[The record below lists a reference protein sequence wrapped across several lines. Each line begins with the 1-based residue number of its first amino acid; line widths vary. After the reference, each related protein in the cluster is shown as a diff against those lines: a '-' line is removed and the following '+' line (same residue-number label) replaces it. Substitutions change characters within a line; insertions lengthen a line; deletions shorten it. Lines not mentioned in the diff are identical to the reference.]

1 LNSSPFHPISHP
13 TTHKTTTRTQG
24 AAVPIVVVLTVH
36 VAGCKMRATSE
47 ITHTSPGLLI
57 NIEISCWTSTE
68 MYLFMV
74 LLSVSDYTGQHIRR
88 LRLGFVY
95 KIGEGSGGDSH
106 SLLALSI

>member
-1 LNSSPFHPISHP
+1 MWLGV
-13 TTHKTTTRTQG
+13 KCVR
-24 AAVPIVVVLTVH
+24 LL
-36 VAGCKMRATSE
+36 E

-57 NIEISCWTSTE
+57 NREISCWSSTE

-74 LLSVSDYTGQHIRR
+74 LLSVSDYSGQHIRR

-95 KIGEGSGGDSH
+95 EIGEGSGGDSH